1 MTTARVERGSGGL
14 RAFVVT
20 MLAFLP
26 GGLFAAAPPL
36 FVPSPGT
43 PIATGSK
50 PQSVATGDFNG
61 DGKQDIAVANSQ
73 DSTLTILLG
82 DGAGNFT
89 PAAGSPISAGGT
101 LPGVLIAKDFNKDN
115 KIDLAVLYAVG
126 GVQVLLGD
134 GKGGFTPAPAGIAP
148 VSSTG
153 FMATGDFNGDL
164 VPDLAI
170 STGIN
175 KVTVYLGDGLGGFT
189 GGNTFTTGFKPWG
202 IATGDFNKDGKT
214 DIVVANDQDG
224 TITILLGDGTGGF
237 TTTGSNPVS
246 VLPGLLQTGNS
257 FQSAIAVGDLYNHGP
272 IDLITLS
279 SGVNEVNV
287 LKGDGLGSLTYQS
300 EVTAYQNPDGVVIS
314 DFDGDGNQDVA
325 VITSSTNS
333 VDIFPGN
340 GKGGLNYQTGPF
352 FATGRNPSAIA
363 LADFNNDGHMD
374 LVISNYNDN
383 TLTVLLTT
391 GPSLTPPLVPPTTP
405 SAPVTPPLLSQTIS
419 FAVTDHLGSDA
430 PFPLQATASSGLPVS
445 FVIAGGPAT
454 VNGSMVTLT
463 GLGTVTVNAV
473 QAGNG
478 RYASVSASQTFNV
491 TLGLPSIASVV
502 NAASLKAG
510 VLPPNSYA
518 TVFGSNLAQV
528 SRIGDATSTQTLG
541 GTTLTI
547 VDSTKQS
554 FTPDLFF
561 ISFGQINF
569 VVPSGVAAGPATLT
583 VTNSMNK
590 SVSATVTVG
599 PVMPGLFSATGSG
612 TGEAAGQALIVGGDG
627 TQTVISTS
635 FCTPFGCNLPVIPT
649 SAGSKLYLIL
659 YGTGIQGRSSLAGV
673 SITIGGTPATVLY
686 AGPQGNFPALD
697 QIDALVP
704 ASLAGAGV
712 VDVQLTVDGI
722 AANTLQIK
730 LQ

>member
-1 MTTARVERGSGGL
+1 MTTARVERGPGGL
-14 RAFVVT
+14 RALGVIV
-20 MLAFLP
+20 LAFLP

-36 FVPSPGT
+36 FIPSPGT
-43 PIATGSK
+43 PIATGNK

-61 DGKQDIAVANSQ
+61 DGKQDIAVANSAE
-73 DSTLTILLG
+73 STLTILLG

-89 PAAGSPISAGGT
+89 PTSGSPISAGGV

-115 KIDLAVLYAVG
+115 KVDLAVLYAVG

-134 GKGGFTPAPAGIAP
+134 GKGGFTAAPAGIAP

-170 STGIN
+170 STGVN

-189 GGNTFTTGFKPWG
+189 GGNTYTTGFKPWG

-224 TITILLGDGTGGF
+224 TITILLGDGIGGF

-257 FQSAIAVGDLYNHGP
+257 FQSAVAVGDLYNHGP

-287 LKGDGLGSLTYQS
+287 LKGDGLGSLTYQT
-300 EVTAYQNPDGVVIS
+300 EVTAYQNPNGVVIS

-325 VITSSTNS
+325 VITASTNN

-352 FATGRNPSAIA
+352 FTTGKNPSAIA
-363 LADFNNDGHMD
+363 MADFNNDGHMD

-383 TLTVLLTT
+383 TLTVLLTS
-391 GPSLTPPLVPPTTP
+391 GPSLTPP
-405 SAPVTPPLLSQTIS
+405 ATPPSTLTPVQASLQTIS

-430 PFPLQATASSGLPVS
+430 PFPLQASASSGLPVS

-454 VNGSMVTLT
+454 LKGNMVTLT

-473 QAGNG
+473 QSGNG
-478 RYASVSASQTFNV
+478 TYAPASASQSFHV
-491 TLGLPSIASVV
+491 TLGLPSIVSVV
-502 NAASLKAG
+502 NAASLKTG
-510 VLPPNSYA
+510 VLPPSSYA
-518 TVFGSNLAQV
+518 TVFGSNLSQI
-528 SRIGDATSTQTLG
+528 SRNGDATSTQTLG

-547 VDSTKQS
+547 VDSAKQS

-569 VVPSGVAAGPATLT
+569 VIPPRVAAGPATLT
-583 VTNSMNK
+583 ITNSTNK
-590 SVSATVTVG
+590 STSANVTIG

-612 TGEAAGQALIVGGDG
+612 TGEAAGQALIVEADG
-627 TQTVISTS
+627 TQSVISTS
-635 FCTPFGCNLPVIPT
+635 FCTPFGCNLPIIPT
-649 SAGSKLYLIL
+649 SAANTLYLIL
-659 YGTGIQGRSSLAGV
+659 YGTGIQGRTSLTGV
-673 SITIGGTPATVLY
+673 SMTIGGTPVTVLY

-697 QIDALVP
+697 QVDVLVP
-704 ASLAGAGV
+704 ASLAGSGV
-712 VDVQLTVDGI
+712 VDVKLTVDGI